1 MTHETGLVLR
11 GVSAGYGYTTILED
25 IALTVSPGE
34 RVGIIGRNGAGK
46 TTTLATAMGLTR
58 MRVGGVWLDGQDISS
73 LRPNARACLGLGY
86 VPQTRDVFPSLTVE
100 ENLLAGL
107 HITDRRRC
115 EALLEEAYALFP
127 RLKERRSNWGN
138 QLSGG
143 EQQMLSI
150 ARALMGEPS
159 VLLLD
164 EPLEGLAP
172 VVAKEV
178 MDSIHT
184 LAAVKRMG
192 IVLVE
197 QQVEL
202 VLQFSTRVLVLER
215 GRSVF
220 LGEPDV
226 LRHERQE
233 VLAASVGLSQ
243 TGRQAPAPASAFTLG
258 ETSCS

>member
-1 MTHETGLVLR
+1 MNPGTGLVLH
-11 GVSAGYGYTTILED
+11 GVSAGYGYTTILEGID
-25 IALTVSPGE
+25 LAVAPGE

-58 MRVGGVWLDGQDISS
+58 LRAGGVSLDGKDIGA
-73 LRPNARACLGLGY
+73 LRPNARASLGMGY
-86 VPQTRDVFPSLTVE
+86 VPQTRDVFPSLSVE

-107 HITDRRRC
+107 HGAERSRTRQ
-115 EALLEEAYALFP
+115 LLEEAYALFP
-127 RLKERRSNWGN
+127 RLKERRANWGN

-150 ARALMGEPS
+150 ARALMGEPAL
-159 VLLLD
+159 LLLD

-178 MDSIHT
+178 MDSIHA
-184 LAAVKRMG
+184 LAATRRMG

-202 VLQFSTRVLVLER
+202 VLRFSTRVLVLER
-215 GRSVF
+215 GRCVF
-220 LGEPDV
+220 QGAPEV
-226 LRHERQE
+226 LRRERQD
-233 VLAASVGLSQ
+233 VLAASVGLNQ
-243 TGRQAPAPASAFTLG
+243 THRHTEARTQ
-258 ETSCS
+258 

>member
-1 MTHETGLVLR
+1 MSLATGLVLH

-25 IALTVSPGE
+25 IDLAVAPGE

-58 MRVGGVWLDGQDISS
+58 LRAGSVSLDGKDIST
-73 LRPNARACLGLGY
+73 LRPNARASLGIGY

-107 HITDRRRC
+107 RGAARSHTK
-115 EALLEEAYALFP
+115 ELLEEAYNLFL
-127 RLKERRSNWGN
+127 RLKERRANWGN

-150 ARALMGEPS
+150 ARALMGEPAL
-159 VLLLD
+159 LLLD

-178 MDSIHT
+178 MDSIHA
-184 LAAVKRMG
+184 LAATKKMG

-202 VLQFSTRVLVLER
+202 VLRFSTRVLVLER
-215 GRSVF
+215 GRCVF
-220 LGEPDV
+220 QGAPEV
-226 LRHERQE
+226 LRQERQDI
-233 VLAASVGLSQ
+233 LAASVGLNQ
-243 TGRQAPAPASAFTLG
+243 THRCTEARTQ
-258 ETSCS
+258 